1 MEKSTWF
8 STGSFLCTGYCLQC
22 WKVLCTLQ
30 EERSN
35 HGSALYHMM
44 YSKDL
49 SNSGIAVLLLRE
61 QPTAFDFLKICF
73 VGQNSYLT
81 LLDKDPV
88 AR

>member
-1 MEKSTWF
+1 
-8 STGSFLCTGYCLQC
+8 
-22 WKVLCTLQ
+22 
-30 EERSN
+30 
-35 HGSALYHMM
+35 MM